1 MYRFSKVFERFSSD
15 VQMRRSSDNMKSC
28 FQNFLEVF
36 SSKDMKMS
44 PVTFARS
51 VIVQV
56 ASCFNFK
63 MTSIILILST
73 KELCNY
79 LSLI

>member
-1 MYRFSKVFERFSSD
+1 
-15 VQMRRSSDNMKSC
+15 MKSC
-28 FQNFLEVF
+28 FQNFLEEF
-36 SSKDMKMS
+36 SSKDMKIS
-44 PVTFARS
+44 SVTFARS

>member
-1 MYRFSKVFERFSSD
+1 MFSSD
-15 VQMRRSSDNMKSC
+15 VHVRKSSDNMKSC

-36 SSKDMKMS
+36 SSKDLKIS
-44 PVTFARS
+44 SVTFVRFA
-51 VIVQV
+51 IVQV

-63 MTSIILILST
+63 MTSIILMLST